1 MEIDRGTR
9 IDEIACSNGINGN
22 IIAAK
27 VDGRAVDLSRQL
39 ENDCSLAWVSVDSPD
54 GLDVLRHSTAHL
66 MAQAVQSLF
75 PGTQVTI
82 GPTIEDGFYY
92 DFKRDQAFTPEEIKK
107 IESRMEEIAKS
118 NLKVTREE
126 MPKGQAI
133 ELFRRMGEDYKVAIL
148 EDIPDEV
155 VSLYRQGDWVDLCRG
170 PHVPSTGVLKAFK
183 LTGVAGAYWRGNE
196 KNEML
201 QRIYGTA
208 WPTKQALKEYLRL
221 VEEAKKRDHRKLG
234 QELGLFMISDA
245 IGPGL
250 PIWLPKGA
258 MVRSILER
266 YIVDIERSMGY
277 QHVNTPQLARVDL
290 YKRSGHW
297 DHFKD
302 NMYPPMEFE
311 SKEELVLRPMNCP
324 HHITIYKHGLHSYR
338 DLPIRLAELGTMYRY
353 ERSGALSGL
362 SRVRAMT
369 LNDAHIFCLPEQ
381 IQAETVAVLRLIQRV
396 YRDFGF
402 KDYWYRLSLRNPNDK
417 ANFVDNDGMWDRAE
431 AYLRQALTEVGVPFK
446 EAVGEAAYYG
456 PKIDVQLNDVL
467 GHSETLSTVQLDFYL
482 PERFELEYVDR
493 DGQYKRPVMIHRGVI
508 STMERMMA
516 FLIEHYAGNFPLWL
530 APVQIKVVTVTDQQL
545 DYARKVSAELKD
557 AGWRVELD
565 GRNEKLG
572 YKIREAQLA
581 KIPYAIVIGDKEVAG
596 SDRGAAPARRREPG
610 ADGVWRFQRQA
621 ACRGCRRNGRS
632 IEIMRS
638 NEEWRCPI
646 AREARIN
653 HQIRAREVRV
663 IGRQGRAARRYAVA

>member
-1 MEIDRGTR
+1 MDSVRVTFSDGNSVEIRRGSR
-9 IDEIACSNGINGN
+9 IYELASLVGVDGG

-27 VDGRAVDLSRQL
+27 VNGSPVDLSRVL
-39 ENDCSLAWVSVDSPD
+39 EEDCSVEWVSIDSPE

-82 GPTIEDGFYY
+82 GPTIQDGFYY
-92 DFKRDQAFTPEEIKK
+92 DFKRETPFTPEEIAK
-107 IESRMEEIAKS
+107 IEQRMDELARA

-126 MPKGQAI
+126 MPKAEAI
-133 ELFRRMGEDYKVAIL
+133 EMFRRMSEDYKVSII
-148 EDIPDEV
+148 EGITDDP
-155 VSLYRQGDWVDLCRG
+155 VSLYRQGDWIDLCRG
-170 PHVPSTGVLKAFK
+170 PHVPSTGKLKAFK
-183 LTGVAGAYWRGNE
+183 ITGVAGAYWRGDE

-201 QRIYGTA
+201 QRIYGTS

-245 IGPGL
+245 VGPGL

-258 MVRSILER
+258 MLRSILER
-266 YIVDIERSMGY
+266 YIVDTERSLGY
-277 QHVNTPQLARVDL
+277 QHVNTPQLARIDL

-302 NMYPPMEFE
+302 NMYPPMAFE
-311 SKEELVLRPMNCP
+311 NKEELVLRPMNCP
-324 HHITIYKHGLHSYR
+324 HHIIIYKHELHSYR
-338 DLPIRLAELGTMYRY
+338 NLPIRLAELGTMYRY

-369 LNDAHIFCLPEQ
+369 LNDAHIFCLPDQ
-381 IQAETVAVLRLIQRV
+381 IQAEAVGVLRLIQRV

-402 KDYWYRLSLRNPNDK
+402 KEYWYRLSLRNPNDK
-417 ANFVDNDGMWDRAE
+417 TNFVDNDAMWDTAE
-431 AYLRQALTEVGVPFK
+431 EYLRQALAEVGVPYK
-446 EAVGEAAYYG
+446 EAPGEAAYYG

-482 PERFELEYVDR
+482 PERFELEYVDK

-508 STMERMMA
+508 STMERMTA
-516 FLIEHYAGNFPLWL
+516 FLIEHHAGNFPLWL
-530 APVQIKVVTVTDQQL
+530 APVQLKIVTVTEQQL
-545 DYARKVSAELKD
+545 DYARKVFSELQD

-565 GRNEKLG
+565 ERNEKLG

-581 KIPYAIVIGDKEVAG
+581 KIPYAVVIGDKEAQ
-596 SDRGAAPARRREPG
+596 SQTLAPRRRGGENLAPMPLNEFIEKLRSEV
-610 ADGVWRFQRQA
+610 AQE
-621 ACRGCRRNGRS
+621 RG
-632 IEIMRS
+632 
-638 NEEWRCPI
+638 
-646 AREARIN
+646 EA
-653 HQIRAREVRV
+653 
-663 IGRQGRAARRYAVA
+663 

>member
-1 MEIDRGTR
+1 MDSIHVTLPDGKSVEIPRGTR
-9 IDEIACSNGINGN
+9 IDEIAPVVATNGN

-27 VDGRAVDLSRQL
+27 IDGRPVDLSWRL
-39 ENDCSLAWVSVDSPD
+39 DSDCSLAWVSIDSPD

-82 GPTIEDGFYY
+82 GPTIEDVFYY
-92 DFKRDQAFTPEEIKK
+92 DFKRDRAFTPEEVEK
-107 IESRMEEIAKS
+107 IEARMEEIAQS

-126 MPKGQAI
+126 MPRSQAI
-133 ELFRRMGEDYKVAIL
+133 ELFRGMGEDYKVAII
-148 EDIPDEV
+148 EDLPDES

-170 PHVPSTGVLKAFK
+170 PHVPSTGAIKAFK

-208 WPTKQALKEYLRL
+208 WPTKQALKEHLRL
-221 VEEAKKRDHRKLG
+221 LEEAKKRDHRKLG
-234 QELGLFMISDA
+234 QELGLFMISDVV
-245 IGPGL
+245 GPGL

-290 YKRSGHW
+290 YKRSGDW
-297 DHFKD
+297 DHFKE

-311 SKEELVLRPMNCP
+311 NKEELVLRPMNCP

-338 DLPIRLAELGTMYRY
+338 DLPVRLAELGTMYRY

-381 IQAETVAVLRLIQRV
+381 IQAETVGVLQLIQRV

-402 KDYWYRLSLRNPNDK
+402 KDYWYRLSLRNPMDK
-417 ANFVDNDGMWDRAE
+417 ANFVDNDAMWDRAE
-431 AYLRQALTEVGVPFK
+431 GYLRQALNEVVVSFK

-482 PERFELEYVDR
+482 PERFELEYVDS

-530 APVQIKVVTVTDQQL
+530 APVQVKVVTVTDQQL
-545 DYARKVSAELKD
+545 DYARRVSVELTA

-565 GRNEKLG
+565 ERNEKLG

-581 KIPYAIVIGDKEVAG
+581 KIPYAVVIGDKEVEAQTV
-596 SDRGAAPARRREPG
+596 APRRRGGENVAPLSVS
-610 ADGVWRFQRQA
+610 DFIQRLKLEVAQE
-621 ACRGCRRNGRS
+621 RG
-632 IEIMRS
+632 
-638 NEEWRCPI
+638 
-646 AREARIN
+646 EA
-653 HQIRAREVRV
+653 
-663 IGRQGRAARRYAVA
+663 

>member
-1 MEIDRGTR
+1 MDSIHVILPDGKSVEVQRGRR
-9 IDEIACSNGINGN
+9 IDEIAPSIATNGN

-27 VDGRAVDLSRQL
+27 IDGRPVDLSRRL
-39 ENDCSLAWVSVDSPD
+39 DNDCSLAWVSIDSPD

-92 DFKRDQAFTPEEIKK
+92 DFKRDRAFTPEEIEK
-107 IESRMEEIAKS
+107 IEARMEEIAKS

-126 MPKGQAI
+126 MPRSQAI
-133 ELFRRMGEDYKVAIL
+133 ELFRGMGEDYKVAII

-170 PHVPSTGVLKAFK
+170 PHVPSTGAIKAFK

-208 WPTKQALKEYLRL
+208 WPTKQALKEHLRL
-221 VEEAKKRDHRKLG
+221 LEEAKKRDHRKLG
-234 QELGLFMISDA
+234 QELGLFMISDVV
-245 IGPGL
+245 GPGL

-311 SKEELVLRPMNCP
+311 NKEELVLRPMNCP

-338 DLPIRLAELGTMYRY
+338 DLPVRLAELGTMYRY

-381 IQAETVAVLRLIQRV
+381 IQAETVEVLRLIQRV

-402 KDYWYRLSLRNPNDK
+402 KDYWYRLSLRNPMDK
-417 ANFVDNDGMWDRAE
+417 ANFVDNDAMWDRAE
-431 AYLRQALTEVGVPFK
+431 GYLRQALNEVGVSFK

-456 PKIDVQLNDVL
+456 PKIDVQLTDVL

-508 STMERMMA
+508 STLERMMA

-545 DYARKVSAELKD
+545 DYARKVSAELMA

-565 GRNEKLG
+565 ERNEKLG

-581 KIPYAIVIGDKEVAG
+581 KIPYAVVIGDKEVEAQTV
-596 SDRGAAPARRREPG
+596 APRRRGGENVAPLSVS
-610 ADGVWRFQRQA
+610 DFIQRLKFEVAQE
-621 ACRGCRRNGRS
+621 RG
-632 IEIMRS
+632 
-638 NEEWRCPI
+638 
-646 AREARIN
+646 EA
-653 HQIRAREVRV
+653 
-663 IGRQGRAARRYAVA
+663 

>member
-1 MEIDRGTR
+1 MDSVRVTLSDGNSVEIRRGSR
-9 IDEIACSNGINGN
+9 IYELASLLSIDGG

-27 VDGRAVDLSRQL
+27 LNGSPVDLSRAL
-39 ENDCSLAWVSVDSPD
+39 DEDCSLEWVSIDSPE

-82 GPTIEDGFYY
+82 GPTIQDGFYY
-92 DFKRDQAFTPEEIKK
+92 DFKRERPFAP
-107 IESRMEEIAKS
+107 EEIAKIEQRMEELARV
-118 NLKVTREE
+118 NLKVIREE
-126 MPKGQAI
+126 MPKAQAI
-133 ELFRRMGEDYKVAIL
+133 EMFRRMGEDYKVSIIEGIT
-148 EDIPDEV
+148 EDP
-155 VSLYRQGDWVDLCRG
+155 VSLYRQGDWIDLCRG
-170 PHVPSTGVLKAFK
+170 PHVPSTGKLKAFK
-183 LTGVAGAYWRGNE
+183 ITGVAGAYWRGDE

-201 QRIYGTA
+201 QRIYGTS
-208 WPTKQALKEYLRL
+208 WPTKQALKEYLLL

-245 IGPGL
+245 VGPGL

-258 MVRSILER
+258 LLRSILER
-266 YIVDIERSMGY
+266 YIVDIERSLGY

-302 NMYPPMEFE
+302 NMYPPMAFE
-311 SKEELVLRPMNCP
+311 NKEELVLRPMNCP
-324 HHITIYKHGLHSYR
+324 HHIIIYKHELHSYR
-338 DLPIRLAELGTMYRY
+338 NLPIRLAELGTMYRY

-381 IQAETVAVLRLIQRV
+381 IQAEAVGVLRLIQRV

-402 KDYWYRLSLRNPNDK
+402 KEYWYRLSLRNRNDK
-417 ANFVDNDGMWDRAE
+417 TNFVDNDAMWDTAE
-431 AYLRQALTEVGVPFK
+431 EYLRQALAEVGVPYK
-446 EAVGEAAYYG
+446 EAPGEAAYYG

-508 STMERMMA
+508 STMERMTA
-516 FLIEHYAGNFPLWL
+516 FLIEHHAGNFPLWL
-530 APVQIKVVTVTDQQL
+530 APVQLKIVTVTEQQL
-545 DYARKVSAELKD
+545 DYARDVSTQLKD

-565 GRNEKLG
+565 ERNEKLG

-581 KIPYAIVIGDKEVAG
+581 KIPYAIVIGDSEVQSHTLAPRRRGGENLRPMTLNEFIKILRSEVAQE
-596 SDRGAAPARRREPG
+596 RG
-610 ADGVWRFQRQA
+610 
-621 ACRGCRRNGRS
+621 
-632 IEIMRS
+632 
-638 NEEWRCPI
+638 
-646 AREARIN
+646 EA
-653 HQIRAREVRV
+653 
-663 IGRQGRAARRYAVA
+663 

>member
-1 MEIDRGTR
+1 MDSIHVTLPDGKSLEIPRGTR
-9 IDEIACSNGINGN
+9 IDEIAPAIATNGN

-27 VDGRAVDLSRQL
+27 MDGCPVDLNRRLDS
-39 ENDCSLAWVSVDSPD
+39 DCSLTWVSIDSPD

-92 DFKRDQAFTPEEIKK
+92 DFKRDRAFTPEEIEK
-107 IESRMEEIAKS
+107 IEARMEEIAKA

-126 MPKGQAI
+126 MPRSQAI
-133 ELFRRMGEDYKVAIL
+133 ELFRAMGEDYKVAII
-148 EDIPDEV
+148 EDLPDEN

-170 PHVPSTGVLKAFK
+170 PHLPSTGAIKAFK

-208 WPTKQALKEYLRL
+208 WPTKQALKEHLRL
-221 VEEAKKRDHRKLG
+221 LEEAKKRDHRKLG
-234 QELGLFMISDA
+234 QELGLFMISDVV
-245 IGPGL
+245 GPGL

-277 QHVNTPQLARVDL
+277 QHVNTPQLARVEL

-311 SKEELVLRPMNCP
+311 NKEELVLRPMNCP

-338 DLPIRLAELGTMYRY
+338 DLPVRLAELGTMYRY

-381 IQAETVAVLRLIQRV
+381 IQPETVEVLRLIQRV

-402 KDYWYRLSLRNPNDK
+402 KDYWYRFSLRNPKDK
-417 ANFVDNDGMWDRAE
+417 ANFVDNDAMWDTAE
-431 AYLRQALTEVGVPFK
+431 GYLREALSEVGVPFK

-530 APVQIKVVTVTDQQL
+530 APVQVKIVTVTDQQL
-545 DYARKVSAELKD
+545 DYARRVSAELTA

-565 GRNEKLG
+565 ERNEKLG

-581 KIPYAIVIGDKEVAG
+581 KIPYALVIGDKEVA
-596 SDRGAAPARRREPG
+596 AQTIAPRRRGGENLAPLSLG
-610 ADGVWRFQRQA
+610 DFIQRLKLDVAQE
-621 ACRGCRRNGRS
+621 RG
-632 IEIMRS
+632 ET
-638 NEEWRCPI
+638 
-646 AREARIN
+646 
-653 HQIRAREVRV
+653 
-663 IGRQGRAARRYAVA
+663 

>member
-1 MEIDRGTR
+1 MDSVRVTLNDGKSVEIRRGSR
-9 IDEIACSNGINGN
+9 IYDLASMLSVDGR

-27 VDGRAVDLSRQL
+27 VNGSPVDLSRIL
-39 ENDCSLAWVSVDSPD
+39 DEDCSLEWVPIDSAD

-82 GPTIEDGFYY
+82 GPTIQDGFYY
-92 DFKRDQAFTPEEIKK
+92 DFKRETPFTPEEIAK
-107 IESRMEEIAKS
+107 IEQRMDELARA

-126 MPKGQAI
+126 MPKAQAI
-133 ELFRRMGEDYKVAIL
+133 EMFRRMGEDYKVSIIEGIT
-148 EDIPDEV
+148 EDP
-155 VSLYRQGDWVDLCRG
+155 VSLYRQGDWIDLCRG
-170 PHVPSTGVLKAFK
+170 PHVPSTGKLKAFK
-183 LTGVAGAYWRGNE
+183 ITGVAGAYWRGDE

-201 QRIYGTA
+201 QRIYGTS

-258 MVRSILER
+258 LLRSILER
-266 YIVDIERSMGY
+266 YIVDLERSLGY

-302 NMYPPMEFE
+302 NMYPSMAFE
-311 SKEELVLRPMNCP
+311 NKEELILRPMNCP
-324 HHITIYKHGLHSYR
+324 HHIIIYKHELHSYR
-338 DLPIRLAELGTMYRY
+338 NLPIRLAELGTMYRY

-381 IQAETVAVLRLIQRV
+381 IQAEAVSVLRLIQRV

-402 KDYWYRLSLRNPNDK
+402 KNYWYRLSLRNPQDK
-417 ANFVDNDGMWDRAE
+417 TNFVDNDAMWDTAE
-431 AYLRQALTEVGVPFK
+431 EYLRQAFAEVGVPYK
-446 EAVGEAAYYG
+446 EAPGEAAYYG

-482 PERFELEYVDR
+482 PERFELEYVDK

-508 STMERMMA
+508 STMERMTA
-516 FLIEHYAGNFPLWL
+516 FLIEHHAGNFPLWL
-530 APVQIKVVTVTDQQL
+530 APVQLKIVTVTEQQL
-545 DYARKVSAELKD
+545 DYARKVFTKLKD

-565 GRNEKLG
+565 ERNEKLG

-581 KIPYAIVIGDKEVAG
+581 KIPYAVVIGDKEAQ
-596 SDRGAAPARRREPG
+596 AQILAPRRRGGKNPPPMSLDDFLERLKSEV
-610 ADGVWRFQRQA
+610 AQE
-621 ACRGCRRNGRS
+621 RG
-632 IEIMRS
+632 
-638 NEEWRCPI
+638 
-646 AREARIN
+646 EA
-653 HQIRAREVRV
+653 
-663 IGRQGRAARRYAVA
+663 

>member
-1 MEIDRGTR
+1 MENIHVRLPDGQTVEVRRGTR
-9 IDEIACSNGINGN
+9 ISEIASANRANGQM
-22 IIAAK
+22 IAAR
-27 VDGRAVDLSRQL
+27 VDGRPVDLNRPV
-39 ENDCSLAWVSVDSPD
+39 EEDCSLEWIFVESPD
-54 GLDVLRHSTAHL
+54 GLEVLRHSTAHL

-92 DFKRDQAFTPEEIKK
+92 DFKRAEAFTAEELER
-107 IESRMEEIAKS
+107 IEARMEEIAKS
-118 NLKVTREE
+118 NLQVAREE
-126 MPKGQAI
+126 MPKSQAI

-148 EDIPDEV
+148 REIPDEI
-155 VSLYRQGDWVDLCRG
+155 VSLYRQGDWLDLCRG
-170 PHVPSTGVLKAFK
+170 PHVPSTGAIKAFK

-196 KNEML
+196 NNEML

-208 WPTKQALKEYLRL
+208 WPTQQALKEHLRR

-250 PIWLPKGA
+250 PVWLPKGA

-266 YIVDIERSMGY
+266 YIVDIERTLGY
-277 QHVNTPQLARVDL
+277 QHVSTPQLARVEL

-311 SKEELVLRPMNCP
+311 NKEELVLRPMNCP
-324 HHITIYKHGLHSYR
+324 HHIIIYKHELHSYR

-381 IQAETVAVLRLIQRV
+381 IQSEAVGVLRLIERV

-402 KDYWYRLSLRNPNDK
+402 KDYWYRLSLRNPKDK
-417 ANFVDNDGMWDRAE
+417 TSFVDNDAMWDKAE
-431 AYLRQALTEVGVPFK
+431 NYLRQALAEVGVSYK
-446 EAVGEAAYYG
+446 EAIGEAAYYG

-467 GHSETLSTVQLDFYL
+467 GHGETLSTVQLDFYL
-482 PERFELEYVDR
+482 PERFDLEYVDK

-530 APVQIKVVTVTDQQL
+530 SPVQIKIVTVTDQQL
-545 DYARKVSAELKD
+545 DYARKVFQELKRV
-557 AGWRVELD
+557 GWRVELD
-565 GRNEKLG
+565 ERNEKLG

-581 KIPYAIVIGDKEVAG
+581 KIPYAVVIGDKEVQAQTV
-596 SDRGAAPARRREPG
+596 APRRRGGENLPPISLPDFVERLK
-610 ADGVWRFQRQA
+610 AEVAQE
-621 ACRGCRRNGRS
+621 RG
-632 IEIMRS
+632 
-638 NEEWRCPI
+638 
-646 AREARIN
+646 EA
-653 HQIRAREVRV
+653 
-663 IGRQGRAARRYAVA
+663 

>member
-1 MEIDRGTR
+1 MDSVRVTLSDGKSVEVRRGSR
-9 IDEIACSNGINGN
+9 IDELASLLSVDGAV
-22 IIAAK
+22 IAAK
-27 VDGRAVDLSRQL
+27 LNGRPVDLDRALDQ
-39 ENDCSLAWVSVDSPD
+39 DCSVEWIPMDSAD

-92 DFKRDQAFTPEEIKK
+92 DFKREKPFTPEEIEK
-107 IESRMEEIAKS
+107 IEKRMEELAKA

-126 MPKGQAI
+126 MPKAQAI
-133 ELFRRMGEDYKVAIL
+133 EMFRRMGEDYKVSII
-148 EDIPDEV
+148 EGITDDP
-155 VSLYRQGDWVDLCRG
+155 VSLYRQGDWIDLCRG
-170 PHVPSTGVLKAFK
+170 PHVPSTAILKAFK
-183 LTGVAGAYWRGNE
+183 ITGVAGAYWRGDE

-201 QRIYGTA
+201 QRIYGTS
-208 WPTKQALKEYLRL
+208 WPTKQALEEYLRL
-221 VEEAKKRDHRKLG
+221 VEEAKRRDHRKLG

-258 MVRSILER
+258 LLRSILER
-266 YIVDIERSMGY
+266 YIIDIERSLGY
-277 QHVNTPQLARVDL
+277 QHVNTPQLARVDI

-302 NMYPPMEFE
+302 NMYPLMAFE
-311 SKEELVLRPMNCP
+311 NKEELVLRPMNCP
-324 HHITIYKHGLHSYR
+324 HHIIIYKHELHSYR

-381 IQAETVAVLRLIQRV
+381 IQSEAVGVLRLIQRV

-402 KDYWYRLSLRNPNDK
+402 KKYWYRLSLRNPKDNT
-417 ANFVDNDGMWDRAE
+417 NFVDNDAMWDTAE
-431 AYLRQALTEVGVPFK
+431 SYLRQALAEVGVPYK
-446 EAVGEAAYYG
+446 EAPGEAAYYG

-482 PERFELEYVDR
+482 PERFELEYVDKN
-493 DGQYKRPVMIHRGVI
+493 GQYKRPVMIHRGII
-508 STMERMMA
+508 STMERMAA
-516 FLIEHYAGNFPLWL
+516 FLIEHHAGNFPLWL
-530 APVQIKVVTVTDQQL
+530 APVQIKIVTVTDQQL
-545 DYARKVSAELKD
+545 DYARKIFTELKD

-565 GRNEKLG
+565 ERNEKLG

-581 KIPYAIVIGDKEVAG
+581 KIPYAIVIGVKEVQAQTL
-596 SDRGAAPARRREPG
+596 APRRRGGENLAPMPLNEFIERLRSEV
-610 ADGVWRFQRQA
+610 AQE
-621 ACRGCRRNGRS
+621 RG
-632 IEIMRS
+632 
-638 NEEWRCPI
+638 
-646 AREARIN
+646 EA
-653 HQIRAREVRV
+653 
-663 IGRQGRAARRYAVA
+663 

>member
-1 MEIDRGTR
+1 MDSVRVTLNDGKSVEIRRGCR
-9 IDEIACSNGINGN
+9 IYELASLLGVDGG

-27 VDGRAVDLSRQL
+27 LNGSPVDLSRAL
-39 ENDCSLAWVSVDSPD
+39 DEDCSLEWVSIDSPE

-82 GPTIEDGFYY
+82 GPTIQDGFYY
-92 DFKRDQAFTPEEIKK
+92 DFKRETPFTPEEITK
-107 IESRMEEIAKS
+107 IEQRMEELARA

-126 MPKGQAI
+126 MPKAQAI
-133 ELFRRMGEDYKVAIL
+133 EMFRRMGEDYKVAIIEGIT
-148 EDIPDEV
+148 EDP
-155 VSLYRQGDWVDLCRG
+155 VSLYRQGDWIDLCRG
-170 PHVPSTGVLKAFK
+170 PHVPSTGKLKAFK
-183 LTGVAGAYWRGNE
+183 ITGVAGAYWRGDE

-201 QRIYGTA
+201 QRIYGTS
-208 WPTKQALKEYLRL
+208 WPTKPALKEYLQL

-258 MVRSILER
+258 LLRSILER
-266 YIVDIERSMGY
+266 YIVDIERSLGY

-302 NMYPPMEFE
+302 NMYPPMAFE
-311 SKEELVLRPMNCP
+311 NKEELVLRPMNCP
-324 HHITIYKHGLHSYR
+324 HHIIIYKHELHSYR
-338 DLPIRLAELGTMYRY
+338 NLPIRLAELGTMYRY

-381 IQAETVAVLRLIQRV
+381 IQAEAVGVIRLIQRV

-402 KDYWYRLSLRNPNDK
+402 KEYWYRLSLRNPKDK
-417 ANFVDNDGMWDRAE
+417 INFVDNDAMWDTAE
-431 AYLRQALTEVGVPFK
+431 EYLRQALAEVGVPYK
-446 EAVGEAAYYG
+446 EAPGEAAYYG

-482 PERFELEYVDR
+482 PERFELEYVDK

-508 STMERMMA
+508 STMERMTA
-516 FLIEHYAGNFPLWL
+516 FLIEHHAGNFPLWL
-530 APVQIKVVTVTDQQL
+530 APVQLKIVTVTEQQL
-545 DYARKVSAELKD
+545 DYAREVFTELKD

-565 GRNEKLG
+565 ERNEKLG

-581 KIPYAIVIGDKEVAG
+581 KIPYAIVIGDSEVQARTVAPRRRGGENLAPMPLNEFIERLKSEVAQE
-596 SDRGAAPARRREPG
+596 RG
-610 ADGVWRFQRQA
+610 
-621 ACRGCRRNGRS
+621 
-632 IEIMRS
+632 
-638 NEEWRCPI
+638 
-646 AREARIN
+646 EA
-653 HQIRAREVRV
+653 
-663 IGRQGRAARRYAVA
+663 

>member
-1 MEIDRGTR
+1 MDSIHVTLPDGKSVEIPRGTR
-9 IDEIACSNGINGN
+9 IDEIAPGVATNGN

-27 VDGRAVDLSRQL
+27 MDGCPVDLSRRL
-39 ENDCSLAWVSVDSPD
+39 DSDCSLTWVSIDSPD

-92 DFKRDQAFTPEEIKK
+92 DFKRDRAFTPEEIEK
-107 IESRMEEIAKS
+107 IEARMEEIAKA

-126 MPKGQAI
+126 MPRIQAI
-133 ELFRRMGEDYKVAIL
+133 ELFRAMGEDYKVAII
-148 EDIPDEV
+148 EDLPDEN

-170 PHVPSTGVLKAFK
+170 PHLPSTGAIKAFK

-208 WPTKQALKEYLRL
+208 WPTKQALKEHLRL
-221 VEEAKKRDHRKLG
+221 LEEAKKRDHRKLG
-234 QELGLFMISDA
+234 QELGLFMISDVV
-245 IGPGL
+245 GPGL

-277 QHVNTPQLARVDL
+277 QHVNTPQLARVEL

-311 SKEELVLRPMNCP
+311 NKEELVLRPMNCP

-338 DLPIRLAELGTMYRY
+338 DLPVRLAELGTMYRY

-381 IQAETVAVLRLIQRV
+381 IQPETVGVLRLIQRV

-402 KDYWYRLSLRNPNDK
+402 KDYWYRLSLRNPKDK
-417 ANFVDNDGMWDRAE
+417 ANFVDNDAMWDTAE
-431 AYLRQALTEVGVPFK
+431 GYLREALSEVGVPFK

-530 APVQIKVVTVTDQQL
+530 APVQVKIVTVTDQQL
-545 DYARKVSAELKD
+545 DYARRVSAELTA

-565 GRNEKLG
+565 ERNEKLG

-581 KIPYAIVIGDKEVAG
+581 KIPYALVIGDKEVA
-596 SDRGAAPARRREPG
+596 AQTIAPRRRGGENLAPLSLG
-610 ADGVWRFQRQA
+610 DFIQRLKLDVAQE
-621 ACRGCRRNGRS
+621 RG
-632 IEIMRS
+632 ET
-638 NEEWRCPI
+638 
-646 AREARIN
+646 
-653 HQIRAREVRV
+653 
-663 IGRQGRAARRYAVA
+663 

>member
-1 MEIDRGTR
+1 MEVQRGTR
-9 IDEIACSNGINGN
+9 IDEIAPAIATNGN

-27 VDGRAVDLSRQL
+27 MDGCPVDLSRRL
-39 ENDCSLAWVSVDSPD
+39 DSDCSLTWVSIDSPD

-92 DFKRDQAFTPEEIKK
+92 DFKRDRAFTPEEIEK
-107 IESRMEEIAKS
+107 IEARMEEIAKA

-126 MPKGQAI
+126 MPRSQAI
-133 ELFRRMGEDYKVAIL
+133 ELFRAMGEDYKVAII
-148 EDIPDEV
+148 EDLPDEN

-170 PHVPSTGVLKAFK
+170 PHVPSTGAIKAFK

-208 WPTKQALKEYLRL
+208 WPTKQALKEHLRL
-221 VEEAKKRDHRKLG
+221 LEEAKKRDHRKLG
-234 QELGLFMISDA
+234 QELGLFMISDVV
-245 IGPGL
+245 GPGL

-277 QHVNTPQLARVDL
+277 QHVNTPQLARVEL

-311 SKEELVLRPMNCP
+311 NKEELVLRPMNCP

-338 DLPIRLAELGTMYRY
+338 DLPVRLAELGTMYRY

-381 IQAETVAVLRLIQRV
+381 IQPETVGVLRLIQRV

-402 KDYWYRLSLRNPNDK
+402 KDYWYRLSLRNPKDK
-417 ANFVDNDGMWDRAE
+417 ANFVDNDAMWDTAE
-431 AYLRQALTEVGVPFK
+431 GYLREALSEVGVPFK

-530 APVQIKVVTVTDQQL
+530 APVQVKIVTVTDQQL
-545 DYARKVSAELKD
+545 DYARRVSAELTA

-565 GRNEKLG
+565 ERNEKLG

-581 KIPYAIVIGDKEVAG
+581 KIPYALVIGDKEVA
-596 SDRGAAPARRREPG
+596 AQTIAPRRRGGENLAPLSLG
-610 ADGVWRFQRQA
+610 DFIQRLKLDVAQE
-621 ACRGCRRNGRS
+621 RG
-632 IEIMRS
+632 ET
-638 NEEWRCPI
+638 
-646 AREARIN
+646 
-653 HQIRAREVRV
+653 
-663 IGRQGRAARRYAVA
+663 

>member
-1 MEIDRGTR
+1 MENIHVRLPDGQTVEVRRGTR
-9 IDEIACSNGINGN
+9 IDEIGSGHRADGD

-27 VDGRAVDLSRQL
+27 VDGRPVDLNRPVEQDCFL
-39 ENDCSLAWVSVDSPD
+39 EWISIDSPD

-92 DFKRDQAFTPEEIKK
+92 DFKRDRAFTAEELEK
-107 IESRMEEIAKS
+107 IEARMAEIAQS
-118 NLKVTREE
+118 NLKVSREE
-126 MPKGQAI
+126 MPKSQAI
-133 ELFRRMGEDYKVAIL
+133 ELFRNMGEDYKVAIL
-148 EDIPDEV
+148 EEIPDET

-170 PHVPSTGVLKAFK
+170 PHVPSTGAIKAFK
-183 LTGVAGAYWRGNE
+183 LTGIAGAYWRGNE

-201 QRIYGTA
+201 QRIYGTS
-208 WPTKQALKEYLRL
+208 WPTKQALKEHLRL
-221 VEEAKKRDHRKLG
+221 LEEAKKRDHRKLG

-250 PIWLPKGA
+250 PVWLPKGA

-266 YIVDIERSMGY
+266 YIVDLERSLGY

-302 NMYPPMEFE
+302 NMYPLMEFE
-311 SKEELVLRPMNCP
+311 NKEELVLRPMNCP
-324 HHITIYKHGLHSYR
+324 HHIVIYQHGLHSYR

-353 ERSGALSGL
+353 ERSGTLSGL

-381 IQAETVAVLRLIQRV
+381 IQSEAVGVLRLIERV

-402 KDYWYRLSLRNPNDK
+402 KDYWYRLSLRNSKDK
-417 ANFVDNDGMWDRAE
+417 ANFVDNDAMWDKAE
-431 AYLRQALTEVGVPFK
+431 SYLRQALSEVGVAYK

-482 PERFELEYVDR
+482 PERFELEYVDK

-516 FLIEHYAGNFPLWL
+516 FLIEHHAGNFPLWL
-530 APVQIKVVTVTDQQL
+530 APVQIKIVTVTDQQL
-545 DYARKVSAELKD
+545 DYARRIFMELK
-557 AGWRVELD
+557 AGGWRVELD
-565 GRNEKLG
+565 ERNEKLG

-581 KIPYAIVIGDKEVAG
+581 KIPYAVVIGDKEVQAQTV
-596 SDRGAAPARRREPG
+596 APRRRGGENLPSMSLN
-610 ADGVWRFQRQA
+610 DFVERLK
-621 ACRGCRRNGRS
+621 S
-632 IEIMRS
+632 EL
-638 NEEWRCPI
+638 
-646 AREARIN
+646 AREKGEA
-653 HQIRAREVRV
+653 
-663 IGRQGRAARRYAVA
+663 

>member
-1 MEIDRGTR
+1 MENVNVTLPDGKVVEVRRGTR
-9 IDEIACSNGINGN
+9 IYELLSSAGANKGA
-22 IIAAK
+22 IAAK
-27 VDGRAVDLSRQL
+27 IDGRTVDLQRAIDADCVL
-39 ENDCSLAWVSVDSPD
+39 EWIPADSAE

-82 GPTIEDGFYY
+82 GPTIENGFYY
-92 DFKRDQAFTPEEIKK
+92 DFKRDQTFSPEELEQ
-107 IESRMEEIAKS
+107 IETRMQELVKA
-118 NLKVTREE
+118 NLRVTREE
-126 MPKGQAI
+126 MSRAQAI
-133 ELFRRMGEDYKVAIL
+133 ELFRKMGESYKVEIIEGIA
-148 EDIPDEV
+148 EDA

-170 PHVPSTGVLKAFK
+170 PHVSSTGAIKAFK
-183 LTGVAGAYWRGNE
+183 LTSVAGAYWRGDE

-201 QRIYGTA
+201 QRIYGTS
-208 WPTKQALKEYLRL
+208 WPTKEALKEHLRL
-221 VEEAKKRDHRKLG
+221 LEEAKKRDHRKLG
-234 QELGLFMISDA
+234 QELGLFMISDT

-250 PIWLPKGA
+250 PLLLPKGA

-266 YIVDIERSMGY
+266 YIVDIERSLGY
-277 QHVNTPQLARVDL
+277 QHVCTPQLARVDL
-290 YKRSGHW
+290 YRQSGHW

-311 SKEELVLRPMNCP
+311 NKEQLVLRPMNCP
-324 HHITIYKHGLHSYR
+324 HHIIIYKHELHSYR
-338 DLPIRLAELGTMYRY
+338 DLPVRLAELGTMYRY

-381 IQAETVAVLRLIQRV
+381 IQSEVVGVLRLIERV
-396 YRDFGF
+396 YRQFGF
-402 KDYWYRLSLRNPNDK
+402 KDYWYRLSLRNTKDK
-417 ANFVDNDGMWDRAE
+417 VNFVDNDAMWDKAE
-431 AYLRQALTEVGVPFK
+431 EYLRQALSEVGVAYK

-482 PERFELEYVDR
+482 PERFELEYVDK

-508 STMERMMA
+508 STMERMMS

-530 APVQIKVVTVTDQQL
+530 APVQLKIVTVTDHQL
-545 DYARKVSAELKD
+545 EYARKVYSELKES
-557 AGWRVELD
+557 GWRVELD

-581 KIPYAIVIGDKEVAG
+581 KIPYAVVIGDKEVGAG
-596 SDRGAAPARRREPG
+596 TVAPRRRGGENLPPM
-610 ADGVWRFQRQA
+610 ALDAF
-621 ACRGCRRNGRS
+621 
-632 IEIMRS
+632 IERLRA
-638 NEEWRCPI
+638 ELAEDCG
-646 AREARIN
+646 EA
-653 HQIRAREVRV
+653 
-663 IGRQGRAARRYAVA
+663 

>member
-1 MEIDRGTR
+1 MDSVRVTLSDGKSVEIRRGSR
-9 IDEIACSNGINGN
+9 IYELASLLNVDGG

-27 VDGRAVDLSRQL
+27 LNGSPVDLSRAL
-39 ENDCSLAWVSVDSPD
+39 NEDCSVEWVSIDSPE

-82 GPTIEDGFYY
+82 GPTIQDGFYY
-92 DFKRDQAFTPEEIKK
+92 DFKRETPFTPEEIAK
-107 IESRMEEIAKS
+107 IEQRMEELARA

-126 MPKGQAI
+126 MPKAQAI
-133 ELFRRMGEDYKVAIL
+133 EMFRRMGEDYKVSIIEGIT
-148 EDIPDEV
+148 EDP
-155 VSLYRQGDWVDLCRG
+155 VSLYRQGDWIDLCRG
-170 PHVPSTGVLKAFK
+170 PHVPSTGKLKAFK
-183 LTGVAGAYWRGNE
+183 ITGVAGAYWRGDE

-201 QRIYGTA
+201 QRIYGTS
-208 WPTKQALKEYLRL
+208 WPTKPALKEYLRL

-258 MVRSILER
+258 LLRSILER
-266 YIVDIERSMGY
+266 YIVDIERSLGY

-311 SKEELVLRPMNCP
+311 NKEELVLRPMNCP
-324 HHITIYKHGLHSYR
+324 HHIIIYKHELHSYR
-338 DLPIRLAELGTMYRY
+338 NLPIRLAELGTMYRY

-369 LNDAHIFCLPEQ
+369 LNDAHIFCLPQQ
-381 IQAETVAVLRLIQRV
+381 IQAEAVSVIRLIQRV

-402 KDYWYRLSLRNPNDK
+402 KEYWYRLSLRNPKDK
-417 ANFVDNDGMWDRAE
+417 INFVDNDAMWDTAE
-431 AYLRQALTEVGVPFK
+431 EYLRKALAEVGVPYE
-446 EAVGEAAYYG
+446 EAPGEAAYYG

-482 PERFELEYVDR
+482 PERFELEYVDK
-493 DGQYKRPVMIHRGVI
+493 DGQYRRPVMIHRGVI
-508 STMERMMA
+508 STMERMTA
-516 FLIEHYAGNFPLWL
+516 FLIEHHAGNFPLWL
-530 APVQIKVVTVTDQQL
+530 APVQLKIVTVTEQQL
-545 DYARKVSAELKD
+545 DYAREVFTELKD

-565 GRNEKLG
+565 ERNEKLG

-581 KIPYAIVIGDKEVAG
+581 KIPYAIVIGDSEVQAQTVAPRRRGGENLGPMPLSELVERLKSEVAQE
-596 SDRGAAPARRREPG
+596 RG
-610 ADGVWRFQRQA
+610 
-621 ACRGCRRNGRS
+621 
-632 IEIMRS
+632 
-638 NEEWRCPI
+638 
-646 AREARIN
+646 EA
-653 HQIRAREVRV
+653 
-663 IGRQGRAARRYAVA
+663 

>member
-1 MEIDRGTR
+1 MDSVRVTLSDGKSVEIRRGSR
-9 IDEIACSNGINGN
+9 IYELASLLSVDGG

-27 VDGRAVDLSRQL
+27 LNGSPVDLSRAL
-39 ENDCSLAWVSVDSPD
+39 DEDCSVEWVSIDSPE

-82 GPTIEDGFYY
+82 GPTIQDGFYY
-92 DFKRDQAFTPEEIKK
+92 DFKRETPFTPEEIAK
-107 IESRMEEIAKS
+107 IEHRMEELARA

-126 MPKGQAI
+126 MPKAQAI
-133 ELFRRMGEDYKVAIL
+133 EMFRRMGEDYKVSIIEGIT
-148 EDIPDEV
+148 EDP
-155 VSLYRQGDWVDLCRG
+155 VSLYRQGDWIDLCRG
-170 PHVPSTGVLKAFK
+170 PHVPSTGKLKAFK
-183 LTGVAGAYWRGNE
+183 ITGVAGAYWRGDE

-201 QRIYGTA
+201 QRIYGTS
-208 WPTKQALKEYLRL
+208 WPTKPALKEYLRL

-258 MVRSILER
+258 LLRSILER
-266 YIVDIERSMGY
+266 YIVDIERSLGY

-311 SKEELVLRPMNCP
+311 NKEELVLRPMNCP
-324 HHITIYKHGLHSYR
+324 HHIIIYKHELHSYR
-338 DLPIRLAELGTMYRY
+338 NLPIRLAELGTMYRY

-369 LNDAHIFCLPEQ
+369 LNDAHIFCLPQQ
-381 IQAETVAVLRLIQRV
+381 IQAEAVSVIRLIQRV

-402 KDYWYRLSLRNPNDK
+402 KEYWYRLSLRNPKDK
-417 ANFVDNDGMWDRAE
+417 INFVDNDAMWDTAE
-431 AYLRQALTEVGVPFK
+431 EYLRKALAEVGVPYE
-446 EAVGEAAYYG
+446 EAPGEAAYYG

-482 PERFELEYVDR
+482 PERFELEYVDK
-493 DGQYKRPVMIHRGVI
+493 DGQYRRPVMIHRGVI
-508 STMERMMA
+508 STMERMTA
-516 FLIEHYAGNFPLWL
+516 FLIEHHAGNFPLWL
-530 APVQIKVVTVTDQQL
+530 APVQLKIVTVTEQQL
-545 DYARKVSAELKD
+545 DYAREVFTELKD

-565 GRNEKLG
+565 ERNEKLG

-581 KIPYAIVIGDKEVAG
+581 KIPYAIVIGDSEVQAQTVAPRRRGGENLGPMPLNELFERLKSEVAQE
-596 SDRGAAPARRREPG
+596 RG
-610 ADGVWRFQRQA
+610 
-621 ACRGCRRNGRS
+621 
-632 IEIMRS
+632 
-638 NEEWRCPI
+638 
-646 AREARIN
+646 EA
-653 HQIRAREVRV
+653 
-663 IGRQGRAARRYAVA
+663 

>member
-1 MEIDRGTR
+1 MDSVRVTLSDGKSVEIRRGSR
-9 IDEIACSNGINGN
+9 IYELASLLSVDGG

-27 VDGRAVDLSRQL
+27 LNGSPVDLSRAL
-39 ENDCSLAWVSVDSPD
+39 NEDCSVEWVSIDSPE

-82 GPTIEDGFYY
+82 GPTIQDGFYY
-92 DFKRDQAFTPEEIKK
+92 DFKRETPFTPEEIAK
-107 IESRMEEIAKS
+107 IEHRMEELARA

-126 MPKGQAI
+126 MPKAQAI
-133 ELFRRMGEDYKVAIL
+133 EMFRRMGEDYKVSIIEGIT
-148 EDIPDEV
+148 EDP
-155 VSLYRQGDWVDLCRG
+155 VSLYRQGDWIDLCRG
-170 PHVPSTGVLKAFK
+170 PHVPSTGKLKAFK
-183 LTGVAGAYWRGNE
+183 ITGVAGAYWRGDE

-201 QRIYGTA
+201 QRIYGTS

-258 MVRSILER
+258 LLRSILER
-266 YIVDIERSMGY
+266 YIVDIERSLGY

-311 SKEELVLRPMNCP
+311 NKEELVLRPMNCP
-324 HHITIYKHGLHSYR
+324 HHIIIYKHELHSYR
-338 DLPIRLAELGTMYRY
+338 NLPIRLAELGTMYRY

-369 LNDAHIFCLPEQ
+369 LNDAHIFCLPQQ
-381 IQAETVAVLRLIQRV
+381 IQAEAVSVIRLIQRV

-402 KDYWYRLSLRNPNDK
+402 KEYWYRLSLRNPKDK
-417 ANFVDNDGMWDRAE
+417 INFVDNDAMWDTAE
-431 AYLRQALTEVGVPFK
+431 EYLRKALAEVGVPYE
-446 EAVGEAAYYG
+446 EAPGEAAYYG

-482 PERFELEYVDR
+482 PERFELEYVDK
-493 DGQYKRPVMIHRGVI
+493 DGQYRRPVMIHRGVI
-508 STMERMMA
+508 STMERMTA
-516 FLIEHYAGNFPLWL
+516 FLIEHHAGNFPLWL
-530 APVQIKVVTVTDQQL
+530 APVQLKIVTVTEQQL
-545 DYARKVSAELKD
+545 DYAREVFTELKD

-565 GRNEKLG
+565 ERNEKLG

-581 KIPYAIVIGDKEVAG
+581 KIPYAIVIGDSEVQAQTVAPRRRGGENLGPMPLNELFERLKSEVAQE
-596 SDRGAAPARRREPG
+596 RG
-610 ADGVWRFQRQA
+610 
-621 ACRGCRRNGRS
+621 
-632 IEIMRS
+632 
-638 NEEWRCPI
+638 
-646 AREARIN
+646 EA
-653 HQIRAREVRV
+653 
-663 IGRQGRAARRYAVA
+663 

>member
-1 MEIDRGTR
+1 MDSVRVTLSDGKSVEIRRGSR
-9 IDEIACSNGINGN
+9 IYELASLLSVDGG

-27 VDGRAVDLSRQL
+27 LNGSPVDLSRAL
-39 ENDCSLAWVSVDSPD
+39 NEDCSVEWVSIDSPE

-82 GPTIEDGFYY
+82 GPTIQDGFYY
-92 DFKRDQAFTPEEIKK
+92 DFKRETPFTPEEIAK
-107 IESRMEEIAKS
+107 IEQRMEELARA

-126 MPKGQAI
+126 MPKAQAI
-133 ELFRRMGEDYKVAIL
+133 EMFRRMGEDYKVSIIEGIT
-148 EDIPDEV
+148 EDP
-155 VSLYRQGDWVDLCRG
+155 VSLYRQGDWIDLCRG
-170 PHVPSTGVLKAFK
+170 PHVPSTGKLKAFK
-183 LTGVAGAYWRGNE
+183 ITGVAGAYWRGDE

-201 QRIYGTA
+201 QRIYGTS
-208 WPTKQALKEYLRL
+208 WPTKPALKEYLRL

-258 MVRSILER
+258 LLRSILER
-266 YIVDIERSMGY
+266 YIVDIERSLGY

-302 NMYPPMEFE
+302 NMYPPMTFE
-311 SKEELVLRPMNCP
+311 NKEELVLRPMNCP
-324 HHITIYKHGLHSYR
+324 HHIIIYKHELHSYR
-338 DLPIRLAELGTMYRY
+338 NLPIRLAELGTMYRY

-369 LNDAHIFCLPEQ
+369 LNDAHIFCLPQQ
-381 IQAETVAVLRLIQRV
+381 IQAEAVSVIRLIQRV

-402 KDYWYRLSLRNPNDK
+402 KEYWYRLSLRNPKDK
-417 ANFVDNDGMWDRAE
+417 INFVDNDAMWDTAE
-431 AYLRQALTEVGVPFK
+431 EYLRKALAEVGVPYE
-446 EAVGEAAYYG
+446 EAPGEAAYYG

-482 PERFELEYVDR
+482 PERFELEYVDK
-493 DGQYKRPVMIHRGVI
+493 DGQYRRPVMIHRGVI
-508 STMERMMA
+508 STMERMTA
-516 FLIEHYAGNFPLWL
+516 FLIEHHAGNFPLWL
-530 APVQIKVVTVTDQQL
+530 APVQLKIVTVTEQQL
-545 DYARKVSAELKD
+545 DYAREVFTELKD

-565 GRNEKLG
+565 ERNEKLG

-581 KIPYAIVIGDKEVAG
+581 KIPYAIVIGDSEVQAQTVAPRRRGGENLGPMPLNELFERLKSEVAQE
-596 SDRGAAPARRREPG
+596 RG
-610 ADGVWRFQRQA
+610 
-621 ACRGCRRNGRS
+621 
-632 IEIMRS
+632 
-638 NEEWRCPI
+638 
-646 AREARIN
+646 EA
-653 HQIRAREVRV
+653 
-663 IGRQGRAARRYAVA
+663 

>member
-1 MEIDRGTR
+1 MDSIHVTLPDGKSVEVQHGTR
-9 IDEIACSNGINGN
+9 IDEIAPSIATNGN

-27 VDGRAVDLSRQL
+27 IDGRPVDLSRRL
-39 ENDCSLAWVSVDSPD
+39 DNDCSLAWVSIDSPD

-92 DFKRDQAFTPEEIKK
+92 DFKRDGGFTPEEIAK
-107 IESRMEEIAKS
+107 IEARMEEIAKS

-126 MPKGQAI
+126 MPRSQAI
-133 ELFRRMGEDYKVAIL
+133 ELFRGMGEDYKVAII
-148 EDIPDEV
+148 EDIPDES

-170 PHVPSTGVLKAFK
+170 PHVPSTGVIKAFK

-208 WPTKQALKEYLRL
+208 WPTKAALKEHLRL
-221 VEEAKKRDHRKLG
+221 LEEAKKRDHRKLG
-234 QELGLFMISDA
+234 QDLGLFMISDVV
-245 IGPGL
+245 GPGL

-311 SKEELVLRPMNCP
+311 NKEELVLRPMNCP

-338 DLPIRLAELGTMYRY
+338 DLPVRLAELGTMYRY

-369 LNDAHIFCLPEQ
+369 LNDAHIFCLPDQ

-402 KDYWYRLSLRNPNDK
+402 KDYWYRLSLRNPMDK
-417 ANFVDNDGMWDRAE
+417 ANFVDNDAMWDRAE
-431 AYLRQALTEVGVPFK
+431 GYLRQALNEVGVSFK

-508 STMERMMA
+508 STLERMMA

-530 APVQIKVVTVTDQQL
+530 APVQVKVVTVTDQQL
-545 DYARKVSAELKD
+545 DYARKVSAELTA

-565 GRNEKLG
+565 ERNEKLG

-581 KIPYAIVIGDKEVAG
+581 KIPYALIIGDKEVA
-596 SDRGAAPARRREPG
+596 AETVAPRRRGGENLAPLSLG
-610 ADGVWRFQRQA
+610 DFIQRLKFEVAQE
-621 ACRGCRRNGRS
+621 RG
-632 IEIMRS
+632 
-638 NEEWRCPI
+638 
-646 AREARIN
+646 EA
-653 HQIRAREVRV
+653 
-663 IGRQGRAARRYAVA
+663 

>member
-1 MEIDRGTR
+1 MGFTTISNEI
-9 IDEIACSNGINGN
+9 E
-22 IIAAK
+22 
-27 VDGRAVDLSRQL
+27 
-39 ENDCSLAWVSVDSPD
+39 
-54 GLDVLRHSTAHL
+54 
-66 MAQAVQSLF
+66 
-75 PGTQVTI
+75 
-82 GPTIEDGFYY
+82 
-92 DFKRDQAFTPEEIKK
+92 AFTPEEIEK
-107 IESRMEEIAKS
+107 IEARMEEIAKS

-126 MPKGQAI
+126 MPKSQAI
-133 ELFRRMGEDYKVAIL
+133 ELFRGMGEDYKVAII
-148 EDIPDEV
+148 EDIPDEK

-170 PHVPSTGVLKAFK
+170 PHVPSTGAIKAFK

-208 WPTKQALKEYLRL
+208 WPTKQALKEHLRL
-221 VEEAKKRDHRKLG
+221 LEEAKKRDHRKLG
-234 QELGLFMISDA
+234 QELGLFMISDVV
-245 IGPGL
+245 GPGL

-311 SKEELVLRPMNCP
+311 NKEELVLRPMNCP

-338 DLPIRLAELGTMYRY
+338 DLPVRLAELGTMYRY

-402 KDYWYRLSLRNPNDK
+402 KDYWYRLSLRNPTDK
-417 ANFVDNDGMWDRAE
+417 ANFVDNDAMWDGAE
-431 AYLRQALTEVGVPFK
+431 AYLRQALNEVGVSFK

-493 DGQYKRPVMIHRGVI
+493 DGQHKRPVMIHRGVI

-530 APVQIKVVTVTDQQL
+530 APVQVKVVTVTDQQL
-545 DYARKVSAELKD
+545 DYARKVSAELTG

-565 GRNEKLG
+565 ERNEKLG

-581 KIPYAIVIGDKEVAG
+581 KIPYAVVIGDKEVEAQTV
-596 SDRGAAPARRREPG
+596 APRRRGGENVAPLSVT
-610 ADGVWRFQRQA
+610 DFIQRLKFEVAQE
-621 ACRGCRRNGRS
+621 RG
-632 IEIMRS
+632 
-638 NEEWRCPI
+638 
-646 AREARIN
+646 EA
-653 HQIRAREVRV
+653 
-663 IGRQGRAARRYAVA
+663 